1 MRLRIDLHVHT
12 IHSGDSVI
20 TLEEAL
26 DWCRRRGLDGFAVT
40 DHDTVEGL
48 SEIPDVDDYAVIP
61 GVEVS
66 AKGGHIL
73 ALGVEEPIPR
83 GLSIAET
90 VDLIAEQGA
99 VSIIAH
105 PYAPLKSWV
114 DADELDGV
122 PLDAV
127 EVANSTQ
134 MPYRWAVR
142 RNRKLARRLGLPETG
157 GSDAHAPWVIGLAY
171 TLIEAEERSLDAILK
186 AIKQGRTEAAGRGLK
201 PLERLRLLLR

>member
-1 MRLRIDLHVHT
+1 MRLRIDLHIHT

-20 TLEEAL
+20 TLGEAL

-48 SEIPDVDDYAVIP
+48 SEIPEVDDCIIIP

-66 AKGGHIL
+66 ARGGHIL
-73 ALGVEEPIPR
+73 ALGVEEPIPK
-83 GLSIAET
+83 GLPISET
-90 VDLIAEQGA
+90 VDLIAAQGG

-105 PYAPLKSWV
+105 PYAPLKSRV

-122 PLDAV
+122 HLDAV

-134 MPYRWAVR
+134 LLYRWTLR
-142 RNRKLARRLGLPETG
+142 RNRRLARRLGLPETG

-171 TLIEAEERSLDAILK
+171 TLIEAEGRSLDAVLK
-186 AIKQGRTEAAGRGLK
+186 AIRDGRTEAVGRGLK